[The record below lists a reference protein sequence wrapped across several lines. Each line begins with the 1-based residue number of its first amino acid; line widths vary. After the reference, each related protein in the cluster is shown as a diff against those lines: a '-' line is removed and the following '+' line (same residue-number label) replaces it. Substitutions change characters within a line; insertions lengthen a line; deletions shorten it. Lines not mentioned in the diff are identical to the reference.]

1 MAHPPSMAFQVT
13 ISCDDI
19 LLKHSPSAL
28 FAPTVCVHE
37 NKASPHEDIRLAT
50 TSNDILMNTTAA
62 LFRCKYAGMSIQHLH
77 NGVLEDGGD
86 IHQFLGFWI
95 CGVVDFV
102 LLIFWLV
109 LQV

>member
-1 MAHPPSMAFQVT
+1 
-13 ISCDDI
+13 
-19 LLKHSPSAL
+19 
-28 FAPTVCVHE
+28 
-37 NKASPHEDIRLAT
+37 
-50 TSNDILMNTTAA
+50 MNTTAA

-102 LLIFWLV
+102 LPNFWLV